1 MNSHKEN
8 ERFNRAALLLENE
21 IAYAHDLSGNMTF
34 LNQAGE
40 QISGYTCEEA
50 RRMNI
55 TELLAPE
62 ISDQFRK
69 EIMRSITA
77 GVGIVYEIEMVAKDG
92 RRVPLELSTEVI
104 VQDDQP
110 VQVQGI
116 AVPSVIRSQAVLSL
130 RSRCLDEDFFFGI
143 SS

>member
-8 ERFNRAALLLENE
+8 EQFNRAALPLGNE

-40 QISGYTCEEA
+40 QVSGYTCEEV
-50 RRMNI
+50 RHLNI

-69 EIMRSITA
+69 EIMSSITA

-92 RRVPLELSTEVI
+92 RRVPLELSAEVMLCDGEPAE
-104 VQDDQP
+104 VK
-110 VQVQGI
+110 GI
-116 AVPSVIRSQAVLSL
+116 ALPSVVRIQSPSNL
-130 RSRCLDEDFFFGI
+130 RPHCVDKDFSWGFH
-143 SS
+143 S